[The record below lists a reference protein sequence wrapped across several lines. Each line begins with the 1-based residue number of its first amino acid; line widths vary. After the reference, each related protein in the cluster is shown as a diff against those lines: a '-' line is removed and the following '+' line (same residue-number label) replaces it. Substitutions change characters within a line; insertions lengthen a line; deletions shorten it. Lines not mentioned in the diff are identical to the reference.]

1 LRVENRVKE
10 RLVESSGAVI
20 CVVVVFIVSF
30 AAGYAW
36 APARHW
42 AFALGVIIGAFFA
55 GVYMLVGVAAGTLM
69 PRTLE
74 GRSVGVHFMI
84 LLVVLPP
91 VGAVSAEIARRYA
104 MSRNQL

>member
-1 LRVENRVKE
+1 M
-10 RLVESSGAVI
+10 ESVGAGI
-20 CVVVVFIVSF
+20 CVVVVVVLSF

-55 GVYMLVGVAAGTLM
+55 GVYMLAGVAAGTLM
-69 PRTLE
+69 PKALE

-84 LLVVLPP
+84 LLIVLPP
-91 VGAVSAEIARRYA
+91 IGAIAAEIARRYA
-104 MSRNQL
+104 MTRNRL